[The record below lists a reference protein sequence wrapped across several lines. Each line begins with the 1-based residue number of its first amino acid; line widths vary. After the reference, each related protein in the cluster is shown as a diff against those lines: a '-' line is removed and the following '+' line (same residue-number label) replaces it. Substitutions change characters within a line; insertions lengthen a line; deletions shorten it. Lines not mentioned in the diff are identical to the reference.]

1 MGMSP
6 IDSAESAK
14 IGRRGRGRRERERER
29 ERDCYD
35 MEVTNY
41 LLTDQKHSC

>member
-14 IGRRGRGRRERERER
+14 IGRRGRGRRKRER